1 MKYIKSIYIGLVGM
15 LMAACQTEQWEAPQ
29 GGLCITLAEDVSIST
44 KSTPAELGKPTAEK
58 FTLSIVKESTGESLY
73 SGVYTSQPIP
83 ASTGTYTVT
92 ATYGTDYAIAL
103 DSPYYKGEATG
114 VEVEANQPTPVTLT
128 CKVANA
134 LASIVYG
141 EGQIDKFNDLFST
154 YGVEV
159 KVGNSSVTIGRNGS
173 TTQSAYYRAGST
185 PTFTFK
191 GTLKESNKNVSM
203 EITSDQLTADA
214 FQAGQHCKLTLSLE
228 PATAGAI
235 ITVEKVEVET
245 VTISETIPVEWLPKP
260 KVNGFNDGQTSLT
273 YTETANAIPAQ
284 LTFTGSQTIQDVEFS
299 FDFQD
304 TQEQFQAL
312 NDKTFVLSQLSE
324 EDRNLLDA
332 ASIILPN
339 LDGTNSGQF
348 DFTTMTS
355 NLQTLA
361 EGIEAVNTIKVRVK
375 ANNRWSSEE
384 PTIYEIR
391 TIKPEFTVSAYPGN
405 IWTKEFT
412 MNALMEGQVTS
423 GDYSKLSTNMTYQYS
438 SNGIDWVN
446 LGEDL
451 CQTGL
456 TPETTY
462 YIRGLYRGEIASE
475 VAEVKTYPII
485 ELENG
490 DMESW
495 NLSEIGYYYN
505 ALAWKK
511 NPLRTYNP
519 WFEDNQY
526 WNTNNDFTTR
536 NRDQWSP
543 PFSTIYYYNSFP
555 AVSHTKDVHG
565 GNWAAELRNTA
576 AGRGNTSSSSSS
588 YAFNNVPGELFIG
601 SINVTTNGTAI
612 LPQDYYEINKGKE
625 FKSRPTG
632 IKFYYKY
639 TPYTTDSLKV
649 YIALYDNTDRI
660 IAENT
665 MTNGEVIT
673 SYKEAIVN
681 FNYIEDSNIVPA
693 KIYIYFASSIYS
705 GDSLPY
711 HSMDVTTWYND
722 SQRTDKTLSGSVLTI
737 DDISLIYDK

>member
-58 FTLSIVKESTGESLY
+58 FTLNIVKESTGESLY

-103 DSPYYKGEATG
+103 DSPYYKGEAAG
-114 VEVEANQPTPVTLT
+114 VEVEVNQSTPVTLT

-141 EGQIDKFNDLFST
+141 EGQINKFDELFST

-191 GTLKESNKNVSM
+191 GTLKENSQNVSM
-203 EITSDQLTADA
+203 EITSDELTTDA
-214 FQAGQHCKLTLSLE
+214 FQAGQHCKFTLSLE

-273 YTETANAIPAQ
+273 YTETDNAIPAQ
-284 LTFTGSQTIQDVEFS
+284 LTFTGSQAIQDVEFS

-304 TQEQFQAL
+304 TQEKFQAL
-312 NDKTFVLSQLSE
+312 NHKTFVLSQLSE

-355 NLQTLA
+355 SLQTLA
-361 EGIEAVNTIKVRVK
+361 GGTEAVNTIKVRVK

-391 TIKPEFTVSAYPGN
+391 TIKPEFTVNAYPGN

-412 MNALMEGQVTS
+412 MNALMKEQVTS
-423 GDYSKLSTNMTYQYS
+423 GDYSKLSTSMTYQYS
-438 SNGIDWVN
+438 TNGIEWID

-451 CQTGL
+451 RQTGL

-490 DMESW
+490 NMESW
-495 NLSEIGYYYN
+495 SYTDGPQ
-505 ALAWKK
+505 ASWPDKGPFWK
-511 NPLRTYNP
+511 RWYI
-519 WFEDNQY
+519 NQ
-526 WNTNNDFTTR
+526 NTNDNEEGWCSLNGLTTSDNDPKAYVSNSGTERTT
-536 NRDQWSP
+536 DCYS
-543 PFSTIYYYNSFP
+543 
-555 AVSHTKDVHG
+555 
-565 GNWAAELRNTA
+565 GNYAAEIKTIGWGDGTTA
-576 AGRGNTSSSSSS
+576 ASPISSIKQIT
-588 YAFNNVPGELFIG
+588 PGELFLG
-601 SINVTTNGTAI
+601 KMNNTTPI
-612 LPQDYYEINKGKE
+612 YGKTY
-625 FKSRPTG
+625 KSKPT
-632 IKFYYKY
+632 KLRFYYKY
-639 TPYTTDSLKV
+639 LPEGEHSFKVRISLSKGNV
-649 YIALYDNTDRI
+649 I
-660 IAENT
+660 IAANEFNGNRSDEYTEQILDFIYKPEN
-665 MTNGEVIT
+665 IT
-673 SYKEAIVN
+673 EEIQTL
-681 FNYIEDSNIVPA
+681 
-693 KIYIYFASSIYS
+693 SIQFVS
-705 GDSLPY
+705 GDNEKSE
-711 HSMDVTTWYND
+711 V
-722 SQRTDKTLSGSVLTI
+722 DKASVRRGSRHVGNKLYI

>member
-58 FTLSIVKESTGESLY
+58 FTLNIVKESTGESLY

-159 KVGNSSVTIGRNGS
+159 KAGNSSVTIGRNGS

-203 EITSDQLTADA
+203 EITSDKLTADA

-284 LTFTGSQTIQDVEFS
+284 LTFTGSQAIQDVEFS

-355 NLQTLA
+355 SLQTLT
-361 EGIEAVNTIKVRVK
+361 GGTEAVNTIKVRVK

-384 PTIYEIR
+384 PVSYKIR

-412 MNALMEGQVTS
+412 MNALMEDQVTS

-490 DMESW
+490 DLG
-495 NLSEIGYYYN
+495 NY
-505 ALAWKK
+505 
-511 NPLRTYNP
+511 T
-519 WFEDNQY
+519 
-526 WNTNNDFTTR
+526 NTEENFNYGK
-536 NRDQWSP
+536 
-543 PFSTIYYYNSFP
+543 IYYWKGWSTLNELTCDYAIGTQCWYNTRSGTQP
-555 AVSHTKDVHG
+555 VADYNNSIAAVWIATIGWGYGSANWGTLWG
-565 GNWAAELRNTA
+565 GDSGTIKYI
-576 AGRGNTSSSSSS
+576 T
-588 YAFNNVPGELFIG
+588 PGELFLG
-601 SINVTTNGTAI
+601 SLTNVDHDNDTANKNYGISYVSHPTSVKFKYKYIPYDGDNSDIFVKVQHDNIILGEGTLKQTSTIENWTDEELSITYNNEYLHLDPNKLI
-612 LPQDYYEINKGKE
+612 LV
-625 FKSRPTG
+625 FKSG
-632 IKFYYKY
+632 IKESVERNK
-639 TPYTTDSLKV
+639 
-649 YIALYDNTDRI
+649 
-660 IAENT
+660 
-665 MTNGEVIT
+665 
-673 SYKEAIVN
+673 
-681 FNYIEDSNIVPA
+681 
-693 KIYIYFASSIYS
+693 KIN
-705 GDSLPY
+705 
-711 HSMDVTTWYND
+711 DVLRVG
-722 SQRTDKTLSGSVLTI
+722 SQLFI
-737 DDISLIYDK
+737 DEISLIYDK